1 MWIKMI
7 LLCIIG
13 FSSGLLIAFAVTAFI
28 VKLGIVPRFA
38 RRTSSE
44 DKVILYEWMIIAGVF
59 LGNLVSLFKISIMTG
74 NTGLAIYGAF
84 TGIYVGCVII
94 ALEEVLNSIPIISRR
109 IKLYHGIS
117 WIVLAIA
124 IGKSLGAMLGF
135 YLNGSNFPLR

>member
-13 FSSGLLIAFAVTAFI
+13 FSSGLLIAFAVTSFI

-117 WIVLAIA
+117 WTVLAIA

>member
-44 DKVILYEWMIIAGVF
+44 DKVILY
-59 LGNLVSLFKISIMTG
+59 
-74 NTGLAIYGAF
+74 
-84 TGIYVGCVII
+84 
-94 ALEEVLNSIPIISRR
+94 
-109 IKLYHGIS
+109 
-117 WIVLAIA
+117 
-124 IGKSLGAMLGF
+124 
-135 YLNGSNFPLR
+135 

>member
-59 LGNLVSLFKISIMTG
+59 LGNLVSLFKISI
-74 NTGLAIYGAF
+74 I
-84 TGIYVGCVII
+84 C
-94 ALEEVLNSIPIISRR
+94 S
-109 IKLYHGIS
+109 
-117 WIVLAIA
+117 
-124 IGKSLGAMLGF
+124 
-135 YLNGSNFPLR
+135 